1 MAKTFS
7 DEWWQEQADDLYRGT
22 ERVLFEI
29 FFAGGKVGERLL
41 PKKAR
46 VLLDWDVF
54 NQAAVEYLD
63 LYRLNTVAGIE
74 AVTQQRAVAAI
85 QQWIKSGEPLNH
97 LTAKLDPIF
106 GASRA
111 QRIAVTEV
119 TRTYAAGNISAWKTT
134 GLVSQ
139 KVWQT
144 ANDERVCPI
153 CGPLHDQVVN
163 LEADFS
169 LDQLALPPEMA
180 LSGNEYIYFQP
191 PAHPN
196 CRCWLKPVVSEV
208 SLRESIRSLL
218 SADLRLTVDMLRDE
232 GSHYVLPLSLMQSFW
247 EAKKEEGA

>member
-1 MAKTFS
+1 VPETFS
-7 DEWWQEQADDLYRGT
+7 DPWWNEQADDLYKGT
-22 ERVLFEI
+22 ARVLFDI
-29 FFAGGKVGERLL
+29 FYAGGYAGERLL
-41 PKKAR
+41 PKSAR

-54 NQAAVEYLD
+54 NQAAVDYLEI
-63 LYRLNTVAGIE
+63 YRLETVTGITE
-74 AVTQQRAVAAI
+74 VTRRRAIDAV
-85 QQWIKSGEPLNH
+85 QQWIKSGEPLPS
-97 LTAKLDPIF
+97 LTKKLDPLF
-106 GASRA
+106 GANRA
-111 QRIAVTEV
+111 NRIAVTEV

-163 LEADFS
+163 LEADFA

-208 SLRESIRSLL
+208 SLRDSIRGIL
-218 SADLRLTVDMLRDE
+218 
-232 GSHYVLPLSLMQSFW
+232 
-247 EAKKEEGA
+247 EGA